1 MARLTPSPE
10 RIIRVGNLVLRP
22 KLIVVDVFGNR
33 RVRHTPLPIRPPS
46 PPVPQ
51 QHQPWRELRLP
62 SPCPMRRPPH
72 PRPPSPPPAPP
83 RLRSRSP
90 LRSQSGKPPLPPP
103 AAPSQ
108 QPRHPPTPPPPLP
121 AAATGQPRLVPLHG
135 SVVAT
140 ELRHVGVLLPMPGDS
155 SAYFRPRNQLI
166 VPSSSIEVSF
176 KAVRVKQKRTEGI
189 SKATITAT
197 EDLLEGQVPHFHELA
212 RGIPLHWGQAA

>member
-1 MARLTPSPE
+1 MSNAEATTPAP
-10 RIIRVGNLVLRP
+10 
-22 KLIVVDVFGNR
+22 
-33 RVRHTPLPIRPPS
+33 PL
-46 PPVPQ
+46 
-51 QHQPWRELRLP
+51 
-62 SPCPMRRPPH
+62 
-72 PRPPSPPPAPP
+72 PPPAPP

-140 ELRHVGVLLPMPGDS
+140 KLRKVGVLLPMPGDS

-212 RGIPLHWGQAA
+212 RGIPLQWRQAASSASSKKQNGISASRLVNSSSRLISPSS